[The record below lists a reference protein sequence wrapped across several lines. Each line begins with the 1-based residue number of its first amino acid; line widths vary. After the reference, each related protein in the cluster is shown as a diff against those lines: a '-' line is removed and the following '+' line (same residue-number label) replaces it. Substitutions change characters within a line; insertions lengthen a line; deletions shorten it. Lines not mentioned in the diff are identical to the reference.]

1 MFCVLALNGCAL
13 QATAL
18 LGPAEPE
25 SFPPDY
31 AWPPKTLSEAEAQQV
46 AQHQAKTAWVSPERP
61 AATLSTPQAVTPPM
75 TPPTTSG
82 SCLSELDQ
90 GRVAYDALGATR
102 GVTTPVKVT
111 GELGGIRYIP
121 LGGLPLIADCR
132 FAVTLMRLG
141 PLLRELGVSE
151 MYYSGAYVYRM
162 SSKGRLSL
170 HANGLAIDVHE
181 LTIDGQRLTVKKAFT
196 KGLGDSCESNF
207 PPLNRVACQLKRT
220 GAFREFLTPD
230 YNADHYD
237 HLHLAIAPES

>member
-1 MFCVLALNGCAL
+1 MLCVFALTGCAL

-18 LGPAEPE
+18 LSPQEPE

-31 AWPPKTLSEAEAQQV
+31 AWPPNTLSELEAQQV
-46 AQHQAKTAWVSPERP
+46 AQHQAKTAWVSAEHATTTPNASQALTPPLTP
-61 AATLSTPQAVTPPM
+61 AAS
-75 TPPTTSG
+75 SG
-82 SCLSELDQ
+82 GCLSELDQ
-90 GRVAYDALGATR
+90 ARVAYDVLGATR

-111 GELGGIRYIP
+111 GDLGGIRYVP
-121 LGGLPLIADCR
+121 LGELPLIADCR

-151 MYYSGAYVYRM
+151 IYYSGAYVYRM

-196 KGLGDSCESNF
+196 KGLGDGCDSNF
-207 PPLNRVACQLKRT
+207 PPLNRVACQLKRA
-220 GAFREFLTPD
+220 GAFKELLTPD
-230 YNADHYD
+230 YNADHHD